1 MVDGRT
7 DGTNESRRV
16 PRWIS
21 QRRAGLAVGGIIGL
35 AGIGGAFAMPADE
48 APKPADSLSMTPSDS
63 EKSQQVK
70 KDVRE
75 AWTLPNLDHERVDYW
90 VDRFTYNPDMREKM
104 EGFLERSGRYVPML
118 IEKLDERGMPRDLIY
133 LAMIESGFQPE
144 AYSHAHASGL
154 WQFIAETGQRYGLE
168 IDRAVDE
175 RNDPVRSTEA
185 ALDYLNYMYER
196 FDSWYLAAAG
206 YNSGENRVAR
216 IMRETFGQEK
226 ARSEQDYYRIWSQL
240 PSETRDYVPL
250 MIAAARIAKD
260 PAKHGFDH
268 VEPVAPLEYDEVMM
282 PPATQ
287 LADIAEAAGV
297 TVDEIHALNPHFKLN
312 RTPNNRDY
320 PVRLPKGS
328 LRQLASNWGLELGPE
343 VASALSE

>member
-1 MVDGRT
+1 MVDGRSDRRDET
-7 DGTNESRRV
+7 RRV
-16 PRWIS
+16 PQWIS
-21 QRRAGLAVGGIIGL
+21 QRRSGLAVGGIIGL
-35 AGIGGAFAMPADE
+35 AGIGGAFAIPADE
-48 APKPADSLSMTPSDS
+48 MSKSPQSLSTTSADPA
-63 EKSQQVK
+63 KSKQVK
-70 KDVRE
+70 KEVRPE
-75 AWTLPNLDHERVDYW
+75 WTLPNLDHERVDYW

-118 IEKLDERGMPRDLIY
+118 IEKLDERDMPRDLIY

-185 ALDYLNYMYER
+185 ALDYLQYMHER

-216 IMRETFGQEK
+216 IMRETFGQEE

-297 TVDEIHALNPHFKLN
+297 SVDDIKELNPHFKLN

-320 PVRLPKGS
+320 PVRIPAGS
-328 LRQLASNWGLELGPE
+328 LRQLAANWGLEVGPE
-343 VASALSE
+343 VRSAVGE